1 MSGRN
6 LYEDNSF
13 NSDINKQ
20 MLRKNIETEGSYQ
33 AKVSGDYGEY
43 SLSSVLKSLPDY
55 YHVIDDVL
63 LLTKKGSTQLD
74 HVIVSPFGIF
84 VIETKNHK
92 GMIFG
97 DMNGKVWTQVLKG
110 RDHFT
115 FYNPVWQN
123 DGHLKHLIEQ
133 VRIRENYFTGVI
145 VFTSPDVNLN
155 NVNCPFCVHV
165 NQVYDYITSFTN
177 VIMNEKQIWEA
188 IRRIDRIDK
197 SGYENNMKHVEYINK
212 FKEREKIRKE
222 LRERGQK

>member
-1 MSGRN
+1 MAGRN

-13 NSDINKQ
+13 DFDINQK
-20 MLRKNIETEGSYQ
+20 MLRKNIETDGSYQ

-55 YHVIDDVL
+55 YHIIDDVL

-97 DMNGKVWTQVLKG
+97 DVNGKVWTQVLKG

-123 DGHLKHLIEQ
+123 NGHLKHLIEQ
-133 VRIRENYFTGVI
+133 LKIRENYFTGLI

-155 NVNCPFCVHV
+155 NANCPFCVHV

-188 IRRIDRIDK
+188 IRRIDKIDK
-197 SGYENNMKHVEYINK
+197 SGYENNMKHVDYVNQ
-212 FKEREKIRKE
+212 FKERDRIRKE
-222 LRERGQK
+222 LRERGQR